1 MRASLA
7 RNKTNSRASDSTDK
21 LFYWA
26 IGTVVLTGLAANI
39 YSTYTAE
46 APSLNTFLDL
56 LTAHK
61 TQYCDITGALISPS
75 PGFIPFNC
83 LDYNGYRIVEGP
95 TTYIFEVRGEVP
107 HRAGDYQLVKV
118 AALNTDAMKKLFNLR
133 NVDITY
139 TVPEYPWP

>member
-7 RNKTNSRASDSTDK
+7 RNKSNSLASDSTDK

-26 IGTVVLTGLAANI
+26 IGGVVLTGLAANI

-46 APSLNTFLDL
+46 APSLTTFLDL

-61 TQYCDITGALISPS
+61 THYCDLAGTLVSPS

-95 TTYIFEVRGEVP
+95 TTHIFEIRGTTP
-107 HRAGDYQLVKV
+107 HKAGDYQLVKV
-118 AALNTDAMKKLFNLR
+118 ADLNTDAMKKLFNLR
-133 NVDITY
+133 HVDITY

>member
-1 MRASLA
+1 MRASLS
-7 RNKTNSRASDSTDK
+7 RNRINSRASDSTDK

-46 APSLNTFLDL
+46 APSMTTFLDL

-61 TQYCDITGALISPS
+61 TQYCDMTGALIKPS
-75 PGFIPFNC
+75 PGFVPLNC

-95 TTYIFEVRGEVP
+95 TTYIFEVRWASP
-107 HRAGDYQLVKV
+107 HRAGDYQIIKV
-118 AALNTDAMKKLFNLR
+118 AALNTDAMKNLFNLR